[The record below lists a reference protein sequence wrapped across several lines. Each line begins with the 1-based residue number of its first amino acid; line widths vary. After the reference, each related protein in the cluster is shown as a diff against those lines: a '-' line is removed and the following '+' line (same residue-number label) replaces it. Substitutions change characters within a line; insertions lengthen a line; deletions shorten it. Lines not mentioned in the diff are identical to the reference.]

1 MIISLL
7 IVQIV
12 YLEAAKEDLVIINP
26 QWLGTEIIGKLLS
39 YEVVACAPESGRMSL
54 DDLRNLFPRLD
65 GTDLVNLLEA
75 LNICV
80 ECSVSGDVEFAFPVL
95 NVLESPSI
103 IWTNAELKDDIA
115 CGGIRVVSPPE
126 FSEQFSHIYPRVVV
140 GLQHAVKGNSNIS
153 LTEWSRKC
161 KIQMEG
167 MEAVVSL
174 VRSGQALDI
183 ECRGSKVQSG
193 AVFAFQ
199 QQIFDIIVEV
209 FQRCCPGIYLE
220 QNPISP
226 SHLVQHKAM
235 PHIYTPRDILV
246 AQIEGRTILQPDNNT
261 SESLTDIIAFGS
273 SDVFSSLILGIDLH
287 ISNLALYSRC
297 QMAALL
303 DPHFQTAGEQET
315 FAKVLGLDK
324 EQLSEV
330 AEANQL
336 SNTDKMLALWSQNP
350 TSTIRLL
357 CQKFNEY
364 ERPYAATLLLSLS
377 PMFICTNHHKVF

>member
-1 MIISLL
+1 MLL

-39 YEVVACAPESGRMSL
+39 YEVVACAPESGRMSF

-80 ECSVSGDVEFAFPVL
+80 QCSVSADVEFAFPML
-95 NVLESPSI
+95 NVLESPSA
-103 IWTNAELKDDIA
+103 IWTNAELRDDIT

-126 FSEQFSHIYPRVVV
+126 FSEQFTHIYPRVVV
-140 GLQHAVKGNSNIS
+140 GLHHAIKGNNNIT
-153 LTEWSRKC
+153 LTEWSTKC

-167 MEAVVSL
+167 ISTVLSL
-174 VRSGQALDI
+174 VRNGQALDI

-193 AVFAFQ
+193 TVFAVQ
-199 QQIFDIIVEV
+199 QRIFDIVVDV
-209 FQRCCPGIYLE
+209 FQQCCPGIYLE

-226 SHLVQHKAM
+226 THLTQNKAM
-235 PHIYTPRDILV
+235 PHIYTPRDILM
-246 AQIEGRTILQPDNNT
+246 AQLEGRTTLQPDNNT
-261 SESLTDIIAFGS
+261 SESLTDVIAFRS
-273 SDVFSSLILGIDLH
+273 SDIFSSLILGIDLH

-297 QMAALL
+297 QLAALL
-303 DPHFQTAGEQET
+303 DPHFQTAGEQDK
-315 FAKVLGLDK
+315 FAAVLGLDK
-324 EQLSEV
+324 QQLSEL
-330 AEANQL
+330 AEASQL

-377 PMFICTNHHKVF
+377 PMFICTNHHKV

>member
-1 MIISLL
+1 MF

-26 QWLGTEIIGKLLS
+26 QWLGTEIIGRLLS
-39 YEVVACAPESGRMSL
+39 YEVVACASESGRMSL

-65 GTDLVNLLEA
+65 VTDLVSLLEA

-80 ECSVSGDVEFAFPVL
+80 QCSVSGDLEFAFP
-95 NVLESPSI
+95 NFNMLESPSV
-103 IWTNAELKDDIA
+103 IWTNAELKDDIT
-115 CGGIRVVSPPE
+115 CGGVRVVSPPE
-126 FSEQFSHIYPRVVV
+126 FGEQFVHIYPRVVV
-140 GLQHAVKGNSNIS
+140 GLQHAVKGNSNI
-153 LTEWSRKC
+153 TMAEWSTRC

-167 MEAVVSL
+167 LAAVVSL

-183 ECRGSKVQSG
+183 ECRGSKAQSG
-193 AVFAFQ
+193 TLFAFQ
-199 QQIFDIIVEV
+199 QKIFDIIVDV
-209 FQRCCPGIYLE
+209 FQRCCPGIYIE

-226 SHLVQHKAM
+226 SHLMQNKAT

-246 AQIEGRTILQPDNNT
+246 AQLEGRTTLQPDNNNT

-273 SDVFSSLILGIDLH
+273 NDVFSSLIQGIDLH

-297 QMAALL
+297 QLAALL
-303 DPHFQTAGEQET
+303 DPHFQTAGEQEK
-315 FAKVLGLDK
+315 FAQVLGLDK
-324 EQLSEV
+324 QQLSEL